1 MPCHLSVLKC
11 RATLWY
17 YFVFVSTIWLL
28 IDAYWRPF
36 ASLLAPFGIA
46 VYYFRDPLDF
56 AAIVTNFWAR
66 IVAGNGAEM
75 EPSGSKLEF
84 NSAFGALRATVLRVT
99 LNALG
104 SDT

>member
-1 MPCHLSVLKC
+1 MPRNLLASIL
-11 RATLWY
+11 A
-17 YFVFVSTIWLL
+17 VFFGYL
-28 IDAYWRPF
+28 AFYWRVL
-36 ASLLAPFGIA
+36 ASFCFPIGSLWDCCVLFPET
-46 VYYFRDPLDF
+46 LDF
-56 AAIVTNFWAR
+56 VAIVTNFWAR

-75 EPSGSKLEF
+75 EPSGSKFEF

>member
-1 MPCHLSVLKC
+1 MSRNLL
-11 RATLWY
+11 
-17 YFVFVSTIWLL
+17 VFILAICFGDL
-28 IDAYWRPF
+28 AFYWRVL
-36 ASLLAPFGIA
+36 ASFCLPIGSLWDCCVLFP
-46 VYYFRDPLDF
+46 RPLDF
-56 AAIVTNFWAR
+56 VAIVTSFWAR

-84 NSAFGALRATVLRVT
+84 NSAFGALWATVLRVT